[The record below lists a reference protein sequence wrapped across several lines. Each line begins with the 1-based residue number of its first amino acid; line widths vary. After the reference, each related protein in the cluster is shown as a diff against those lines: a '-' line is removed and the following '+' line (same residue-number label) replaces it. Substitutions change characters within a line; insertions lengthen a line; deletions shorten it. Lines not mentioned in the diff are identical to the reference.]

1 MRIDETDTTNALSP
15 APDGEPHPR
24 RKRRRIVATL
34 CAGFVLVAAACVA
47 PSPESSEQGSNRLV
61 LETAF
66 KNIDLRYASAVS
78 TRTVSLAGL
87 KALSDTDT
95 LLAFDDRTNAIAL
108 SYEDRLLGE
117 WPVPGDEDHD
127 GWAILVA
134 DAIEKA
140 RQEAPSLREQDH
152 ELVLARFFRGALSKL
167 DRYTRYATPAQARNT
182 RARREGFGG
191 LGVTVRYDKGNV
203 YVEKVHRGTPADKAG
218 LKPGDLITHVGD
230 ITLAGLT
237 QNGAIGHLRGPVH
250 SKADLTIIRSNAP
263 SPLRIAVVRAHI
275 ILPTVTSKREDG
287 ILTIRLSGFNQGT
300 SRSLGKI
307 LAAAERENPR
317 SLRGIVLDLRSNPGG
332 LLDQAVAVADFFLN
346 DGRIISTKGRHHR
359 ANQIFNASWGE
370 RVTRTPIA
378 VLVNGRSASASEI
391 VAAALRDR
399 GRAIVIGASSFGK
412 GSVQTIIR
420 LPNGG
425 ELTLT
430 WAHMIAPAGFNL
442 QSHGIIP
449 AICTS
454 AKNNDLSNMMAAIR
468 SDMPAAGTILNAAL
482 ASRYAI
488 RTNPDLA
495 RERCPPTR
503 KERAEDQEIAKYLL
517 EHKSLYTR
525 ALRDGG
531 AAIAE
536 R

>member
-1 MRIDETDTTNALSP
+1 MLT
-15 APDGEPHPR
+15 
-24 RKRRRIVATL
+24 
-34 CAGFVLVAAACVA
+34 
-47 PSPESSEQGSNRLV
+47 
-61 LETAF
+61 
-66 KNIDLRYASAVS
+66 
-78 TRTVSLAGL
+78 
-87 KALSDTDT
+87 
-95 LLAFDDRTNAIAL
+95 
-108 SYEDRLLGE
+108 
-117 WPVPGDEDHD
+117 
-127 GWAILVA
+127 
-134 DAIEKA
+134 
-140 RQEAPSLREQDH
+140 
-152 ELVLARFFRGALSKL
+152 
-167 DRYTRYATPAQARNT
+167 
-182 RARREGFGG
+182 
-191 LGVTVRYDKGNV
+191 
-203 YVEKVHRGTPADKAG
+203 
-218 LKPGDLITHVGD
+218 
-230 ITLAGLT
+230 GLT
-237 QNGAIGHLRGPVH
+237 QNAAIGHLRGPVH
-250 SKADLTIIRSNAP
+250 SKADLTIIRKDASAP
-263 SPLRIAVVRAHI
+263 LKIAVVRAHI
-275 ILPTVTSKREDG
+275 ILPTVTSKREGG

-307 LAAAERENPR
+307 LAAADRKDGKPLN
-317 SLRGIVLDLRSNPGG
+317 GIVLDLRSNPGG

-346 DGRIISTKGRHHR
+346 DGRIISTKGRHQR
-359 ANQIFNASWGE
+359 SNQIFNASWGE
-370 RVTRTPIA
+370 RVTDIPIA

-454 AKNNDLSNMMAAIR
+454 SPDNELADMMAAIR
-468 SDMPAAGTILNAAL
+468 GDLPAAGTILNAAL
-482 ASRYAI
+482 ASRSAI
-488 RTNPDLA
+488 RSNPDLA
-495 RERCPPTR
+495 RERCPPAR
-503 KERAEDQEIAKYLL
+503 AERTEDQEIAKYLL